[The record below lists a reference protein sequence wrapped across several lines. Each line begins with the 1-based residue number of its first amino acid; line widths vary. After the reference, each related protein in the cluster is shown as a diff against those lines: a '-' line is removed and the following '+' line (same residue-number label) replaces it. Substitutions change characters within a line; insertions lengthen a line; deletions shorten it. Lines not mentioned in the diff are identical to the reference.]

1 MIPALIRLAR
11 PTHWVKNG
19 FVAGPLIFA
28 NPESIGQAAVQ
39 SVTAVAV
46 FSLMASAIY
55 CFNDVLDAESD
66 RAHPTKRTRPIAA
79 GLDLAGAG
87 GRLGVRAGRGSHRAV
102 LVPVAA
108 AVLAVLG
115 AYVVNNVLYNARVK
129 TVAIA
134 DVISIATGFVLRL
147 VAGAIAIGV
156 VASSWLLVC
165 SFSLALF
172 LGFGKRRSEL
182 ALAEQGRVYRPVLS
196 AYTPSTLDSAMG
208 ISATLTLMCY
218 MLYTIAPETRE
229 THGTGNLMYTVPP
242 VFYAMFRFI
251 FKVQD
256 ARGESPEELLLRDRV
271 MLLTAGAWVGL
282 VLLVLKFRGVI
293 EAFGGSDPDR
303 PVAAVRAPS
312 RALAFASMVA
322 AACGG
327 GAPSPS
333 PVAVPAAGFPRTVT
347 DGAGR
352 SLRLAARPV
361 RIVAQTL
368 ASDEMLFPMVAPE
381 RLVGFSSLSRD
392 PKYSNVLA
400 EATRIRHR
408 QSRAPKTSCG

>member
-1 MIPALIRLAR
+1 MVSALIRLAR

-28 NPESIGQAAVQ
+28 NPQSLGQAVVQ

-79 GLDLAGAG
+79 GQISPQ
-87 GRLGVRAGRGSHRAV
+87 LGVAWGCV
-102 LVPVAA
+102 LAVAA
-108 AVLAVLG
+108 IALSWFELPPAVLAVLG
-115 AYVVNNVLYNARVK
+115 AYIINNVLYNARLK

-182 ALAEQGRVYRPVLS
+182 ALAEQGRVYRPVLR
-196 AYTPSTLDSAMG
+196 AYRTSTLDSAMG

-229 THGTGNLMYTVPP
+229 THGTGNLIYTVPP
-242 VFYAMFRFI
+242 VFYAILRFI

-271 MLLTAGAWVGL
+271 MLAMAASWVGL
-282 VLLVLKFRGVI
+282 VLLVLKFRVVT
-293 EAFGGSDPDR
+293 EAFGGR
-303 PVAAVRAPS
+303 
-312 RALAFASMVA
+312 
-322 AACGG
+322 
-327 GAPSPS
+327 
-333 PVAVPAAGFPRTVT
+333 
-347 DGAGR
+347 
-352 SLRLAARPV
+352 
-361 RIVAQTL
+361 
-368 ASDEMLFPMVAPE
+368 
-381 RLVGFSSLSRD
+381 
-392 PKYSNVLA
+392 
-400 EATRIRHR
+400 
-408 QSRAPKTSCG
+408 

>member
-1 MIPALIRLAR
+1 MVPALIRLAR

-19 FVAGPLIFA
+19 FVAAPLLFA
-28 NPESIGQAAVQ
+28 NPASLGEAVVQ
-39 SVTAVAV
+39 SATAVAV

-66 RAHPTKRTRPIAA
+66 RAHPTKRARPIAA
-79 GLDLAGAG
+79 GLISPELGVAWGCTLAAGAIA
-87 GRLGVRAGRGSHRAV
+87 LSWFK
-102 LVPVAA
+102 LPL

-115 AYVVNNVLYNARVK
+115 AYVVNNVLYNGRVK

-182 ALAEQGRVYRPVLS
+182 ALAEQGRVYRPVLR

-229 THGTGNLMYTVPP
+229 AHGTGNLIYTVPP

-282 VLLVLKFRGVI
+282 VLLVLKFRVVT
-293 EAFGGSDPDR
+293 EAF
-303 PVAAVRAPS
+303 
-312 RALAFASMVA
+312 
-322 AACGG
+322 
-327 GAPSPS
+327 
-333 PVAVPAAGFPRTVT
+333 AG
-347 DGAGR
+347 
-352 SLRLAARPV
+352 
-361 RIVAQTL
+361 
-368 ASDEMLFPMVAPE
+368 
-381 RLVGFSSLSRD
+381 
-392 PKYSNVLA
+392 K
-400 EATRIRHR
+400 
-408 QSRAPKTSCG
+408 

>member
-1 MIPALIRLAR
+1 MIAALIRLAR

-19 FVAGPLIFA
+19 FVAAPLLFA
-28 NPESIGQAAVQ
+28 KPQ
-39 SVTAVAV
+39 SLGEALILSTTAVAV

-55 CFNDVLDAESD
+55 CFNDVIDAESD
-66 RAHPTKRTRPIAA
+66 RAHPTKRNRPIASGA
-79 GLDLAGAG
+79 VPPALGVAWGCLLAAGAIA
-87 GRLGVRAGRGSHRAV
+87 LAWVELPH
-102 LVPVAA
+102 

-115 AYVVNNVLYNARVK
+115 AYVVNNVLYNVRVK

-182 ALAEQGRVYRPVLS
+182 ALAEQGRVYRPVLK

-229 THGTGNLMYTVPP
+229 THGTANLIYTVPP
-242 VFYAMFRFI
+242 VFYAILRFI

-256 ARGESPEELLLRDRV
+256 ARGESPEELLLSDRI
-271 MLLTAGAWVGL
+271 MILTAGAWVGL
-282 VLLVLKFRGVI
+282 VVLVLNFRLI
-293 EAFGGSDPDR
+293 SEI
-303 PVAAVRAPS
+303 
-312 RALAFASMVA
+312 
-322 AACGG
+322 
-327 GAPSPS
+327 
-333 PVAVPAAGFPRTVT
+333 AG
-347 DGAGR
+347 
-352 SLRLAARPV
+352 
-361 RIVAQTL
+361 
-368 ASDEMLFPMVAPE
+368 
-381 RLVGFSSLSRD
+381 
-392 PKYSNVLA
+392 K
-400 EATRIRHR
+400 
-408 QSRAPKTSCG
+408 